1 MNYNKEAKSL
11 TFRRG
16 AEVSQVSISGIV
28 QEDIVAQA
36 DPIAK
41 VLLTVPSASNELRR
55 KDDNGRYDMVRRR
68 QEP

>member
-1 MNYNKEAKSL
+1 MNCNKEAKSL

-16 AEVSQVSISGIV
+16 SEVSQVSISGIV

-55 KDDNGRYDMVRRR
+55 KDDSGRYDMVRRR
-68 QEP
+68 QES